1 MATAEDEDAIQ
12 ALPVQ
17 RSHEPFRER
26 VRPRCPDRGAD
37 DLDVFGGEYLVEA
50 ACVFRV
56 AVPDEETE
64 RERLPVDNEV
74 ACLLGHPEA
83 GGGGRDTGQGDPTGV
98 DLDEK

>member
-37 DLDVFGGEYLVEA
+37 DLDAFGGEYLVEA

-56 AVPDEETE
+56 AVPDEETQ

-83 GGGGRDTGQGDPTGV
+83 VGAEGTLARCTPPGSISM
-98 DLDEK
+98 